1 MANVDVR
8 EPHSL
13 EIEEA
18 KRRVAV
24 FEDMLGKFGVKLKWS
39 GYSASFKG
47 LGVSG
52 SLDVTAS
59 DAKVQ
64 IKLGMMARAAGV
76 DAARLQGSVSRRLRE
91 AFDAD

>member
-1 MANVDVR
+1 MASVDVR

-13 EIEEA
+13 DIDEA

-24 FEDMLGKFGVKLKWS
+24 FEDMLSKFGVKLKWN
-39 GYSASFKG
+39 GHSATFKG

-52 SLDVTAS
+52 SLDVSES
-59 DAKVQ
+59 DARVQ
-64 IKLGMMARAAGV
+64 LKLGMMARAAGV
-76 DAARLQGSVSRRLRE
+76 DANRLKGSVSRRLRE

>member
-1 MANVDVR
+1 MAKVNVT
-8 EPHSL
+8 EAHSL
-13 EIEEA
+13 EIDEA

-59 DAKVQ
+59 NANVQ
-64 IKLGMMARAAGV
+64 IKLGMMAKAAGV
-76 DAARLQGSVSRRLRE
+76 DAKKLEGSVSRRLRE